1 MNRQKSNNTPT
12 VDRGLLWTILI
23 LLGFGLIVL
32 SSASSVLSLKDHG
45 NNYWYFTRQLAFG
58 ATPGLILMY
67 LCAKIDY
74 HIWQKYAPLLM
85 LLGIGLL
92 VLVLMP
98 GIGFSANGAT
108 RWINLQYFL
117 FQPAE
122 FVKLATILYLASWYD
137 KRQQHI
143 HDLYYGFLP
152 ALTIVL
158 IVSGLII
165 VEPDLGTMLV
175 LIAIAAV
182 VFFLGG
188 SRLRYLFG
196 TGAVGALV
204 LWIAIKAAPYRASRL
219 LAFFNPQADAQ
230 GVSYQIN
237 QALLAIG
244 TGGIWGRG
252 FGQSVQKQNY
262 LPEPIGDSIF
272 AVASEEMGFIRMSL
286 LLFGFL
292 FLAYKGY
299 KVAMQAPD
307 TFGKLVAAGITSWIV
322 LQALINIGGITAVI
336 PLTGIPLPFLSY
348 GSTAMA
354 LNLAGLGILLN
365 ISKHSSAKA
374 A

>member
-1 MNRQKSNNTPT
+1 MKKTKNLEPT

-23 LLGFGLIVL
+23 LLAFGLLVL

-45 NNYWYFTRQLAFG
+45 NNYWYFVRQLSFG
-58 ATPGLILMY
+58 AVLGLILMY

-92 VLVLMP
+92 ILVLIP
-98 GIGFSANGAT
+98 GIGFSANGAA

-137 KRQQHI
+137 KRQH
-143 HDLYYGFLP
+143 HVDDLYYGFLP

-175 LIAIAAV
+175 LISIASV
-182 VFFLGG
+182 MFFLGG

-196 TGAVGALV
+196 AGAVGVLV

-219 LAFFNPQADAQ
+219 LAFFNPQADAK
-230 GVSYQIN
+230 GISYQIN

-244 TGGIWGRG
+244 TGGLWGRG

-272 AVASEEMGFIRMSL
+272 AVVSEEMGFVRMAAL
-286 LLFGFL
+286 LLGFL
-292 FLAYKGY
+292 FLAYRGFR
-299 KVAMQAPD
+299 VAMNAPD
-307 TFGKLVAAGITSWIV
+307 MFGKLVAAGITSWIV

-336 PLTGIPLPFLSY
+336 PLTGIPLPFISY

-365 ISKHSSAKA
+365 ISKHSERHI
-374 A
+374 